1 LASLALGTENDSNWI
16 SDLGVQQELLS
27 PEQAVGLPSMSLK
40 EIRLEVP
47 GHCNSRQQIA
57 ASYVSE
63 KLFVMEM

>member
-1 LASLALGTENDSNWI
+1 
-16 SDLGVQQELLS
+16 
-27 PEQAVGLPSMSLK
+27 MSLK